1 MVKPITTKLKF
12 FIASGTMN
20 FNPNKAA
27 KEQTVVGPVKKGAGA
42 PMDQA
47 SIAPI
52 GPSQREW
59 KILAKDNFLNDSI
72 FNELIIPQ

>member
-12 FIASGTMN
+12 FIDSGTKN

-27 KEQTVVGPVKKGAGA
+27 KEQTVVGPVKNGAGA
-42 PMDQA
+42 LMDQA
-47 SIAPI
+47 SIAPR
-52 GPSQREW
+52 GPSHREW
-59 KILAKDNFLNDSI
+59 KILVKAKFLNDSS